1 MFATKIAMMMIPNKI
16 HMTEKIRA
24 TTDFGDL
31 SPYLMDKKSVNDLKH
46 KIAEHKSKHYQPN
59 FEYKA
64 RNQLHSSLMIIHDLQ
79 LLFLIVR

>member
-64 RNQLHSSLMIIHDLQ
+64 KTVFKTSCILR
-79 LLFLIVR
+79 